1 MVNLKIK
8 EKFQK
13 LIIRGVNTLSFRAR
27 WLLHVP
33 RKPRFPLA
41 DRLLTDALMLAEI
54 PSPTEHEGQRSFFVL
69 ERLKSLG
76 FSPLLDE
83 TGTILT
89 RVHAK
94 ELANLPPLLLF
105 TNLGSSRWHPL
116 ESLSRL
122 DAENARGAGLADS
135 LGAAALLSVAEGVS
149 TGRLETSREL
159 ILLFSADSFDT
170 PECGIFLP
178 VTKNEANRPI
188 AAIGVRGLRLGTIV
202 KNAWGIYRMKIAIS
216 LDTGKGERKEGRP
229 KKAETRVVPG
239 SSGLVV
245 ETLLDTAHKL
255 AGITWDCE
263 GTTRLYIRRI
273 EAETT
278 FGRIPSEGLLEI
290 ELESSDGALL
300 DMAMKTVKATVETAA
315 ASPEL
320 KTEVLI
326 TSFIPV
332 GDASV
337 NNTLMKAVK
346 GIMKGQRIKVQEE
359 NGADIAACLSIRGIP
374 ALSLGIASGR
384 EGMVRDTIEI
394 DSIERGRVL
403 LEALIDHLI
412 KEES

>member
-1 MVNLKIK
+1 MVKLKIV
-8 EKFQK
+8 EGLQK
-13 LIIRGVNTLSFRAR
+13 LIVRGVNTLSGKAAGIFHA
-27 WLLHVP
+27 P

-54 PSPTEHEGQRSFFVL
+54 PSPTKQEGQRSFFVL
-69 ERLKSLG
+69 ERLRSLG
-76 FSPLLDE
+76 LSPLLDE

-89 RVHAK
+89 RVDAE

-105 TNLGSSRWHPL
+105 TNLGSGRWHPL

-135 LGAAALLSVAEGVS
+135 LGAAALLSVAEGIS
-149 TGRLETSREL
+149 AGRLETGREL
-159 ILLFSADSFDT
+159 ILLFAANSFDKA
-170 PECGIFLP
+170 EGDIFQP
-178 VTKNEANRPI
+178 VTENEANRPV
-188 AAIGVRGLRLGTIV
+188 AAIGVRGLSLGIIV
-202 KNAWGIYRMKIAIS
+202 NNARGIYRMKITLS
-216 LDTGKGERKEGRP
+216 LDTGKGEGEEAKP

-255 AGITWDCE
+255 AGITWDSE
-263 GTTRLYIRRI
+263 GTTKLYIRHI
-273 EAETT
+273 EAATT
-278 FGRIPSEGLLEI
+278 FGHIPSEGLLEI
-290 ELESSDGALL
+290 ELESSDGARL
-300 DMAMKTVKATVETAA
+300 DMAINTVKATVENAA

-337 NNTLMKAVK
+337 NDTLMKTVA
-346 GIMKGQRIKVQEE
+346 GIMKDQRIKVQEE
-359 NGADIAACLSIRGIP
+359 NGADIAACLSVRGIP

-403 LEALIDHLI
+403 LEALINHLI